1 MNRMCRIYN
10 KVAMMLI
17 SALYMVSCTL
27 DKPEPFDRQ
36 ESMSFQPV
44 VNMARTSKT
53 IIQGT
58 EYPTAESFYV
68 SAYYYANNDDR
79 QPQKIYINKNEVTGN
94 GTTWGTATDYYWPL
108 SGYMGFVAYS
118 PSTVNAEITN
128 DGVKIQDFG
137 YVIDTPEKTRVDFMY
152 FKANEKISCAGHPS
166 TVDVTFKHALTQVA
180 FYVKPQAYYTTTA
193 SDGTTNQ
200 VTITIDKI
208 LLRNIYYKGSF
219 TQNDENPQSQWDVY
233 DEEDKKIYQDE
244 CLINYTL
251 LNSDAGH
258 GTVLQYD
265 GTTPKSVPV
274 KLDQNTDLA
283 ALLIPQTLNENAA
296 LDVTYS
302 VTQTT
307 TNEDD
312 TIVAP
317 YTITFSNSIQI
328 HGNPKQVLEMGKKL
342 VYNICIGLDAISLE
356 ATYGEWSG
364 NGNGNG
370 ETVEPQ

>member
-1 MNRMCRIYN
+1 MCRIYN

-17 SALYMVSCTL
+17 SALLMVSCAL
-27 DKPEPFDRQ
+27 DNPVEKQ
-36 ESMSFQPV
+36 EIMTFQPV
-44 VNMARTSKT
+44 VNKARASKAIT
-53 IIQGT
+53 QSI
-58 EYPTAESFYV
+58 EYLTTESFCISAFYFTNQGDVNPQTNYIESNVV
-68 SAYYYANNDDR
+68 SH
-79 QPQKIYINKNEVTGN
+79 N
-94 GTTWGTATDYYWPL
+94 GTVWNTPVDYYWPL

-118 PSTVNAEITN
+118 PSTVDAVITN
-128 DGVKIQDFG
+128 DGVKIQNFG

-166 TVDVTFKHALTQVA
+166 TVGVTFKHALTQVA
-180 FYVKPQAYYTTTA
+180 FKVEPQAYYTTTT

-219 TQNDENPQSQWDVY
+219 TQNENPQSQWDVY

-307 TNEDD
+307 KKGNEV
-312 TIVAP
+312 IVAP
-317 YTITFSNSIQI
+317 YTITFNNSILIQ
-328 HGNPKQVLEMGKKL
+328 GNPKQVLEVGKKL
-342 VYNICIGLDAISLE
+342 VYNIHIGLDAISLE
-356 ATYGEWSG
+356 ATYGDWSG
-364 NGNGNG
+364 NEEN
-370 ETVEPQ
+370 VEPQ

>member
-1 MNRMCRIYN
+1 MNRMCNRYFR
-10 KVAMMLI
+10 LI
-17 SALYMVSCTL
+17 VLFATILLVVSCTL

-44 VNMARTSKT
+44 VNMARTSKS

-68 SAYYYANNDDR
+68 SAYYYANKDDL
-79 QPQKIYINKNEVTGN
+79 QPQKIYIDRNKVTGN

-118 PSTVNAEITN
+118 PSTVDAEITN
-128 DGVKIQDFG
+128 DGVNIRNFG

-166 TVDVTFKHALTQVA
+166 TVGVTFKHALTQVA
-180 FYVKPQAYYTTTA
+180 FKVEPQAYYTTT
-193 SDGTTNQ
+193 SDSTTNQ

-208 LLRNIYYKGSF
+208 LLKNIYYKGSF
-219 TQNDENPQSQWDVY
+219 TQNENPQSQWDVY
-233 DEEDKKIYQDE
+233 DEEDKMFHLDE

-251 LNSDAGH
+251 LDSAAGH

-302 VTQTT
+302 VTQIT
-307 TNEDD
+307 TNGND

-317 YTITFSNSIQI
+317 YTITFNNSILIQ
-328 HGNPKQVLEMGKKL
+328 GNPNQVLEVGKKL
-342 VYNICIGLDAISLE
+342 VYNIRIGLDAISLE
-356 ATYGEWSG
+356 ATYGNWSG
-364 NGNGNG
+364 DDNG

>member
-1 MNRMCRIYN
+1 MCNRCSRL
-10 KVAMMLI
+10 VVLFTTML
-17 SALYMVSCTL
+17 LVVSCTL
-27 DKPEPFDRQ
+27 DKPEPLDRK

-44 VNMARTSKT
+44 VNMSRTSKA

-58 EYPTAESFYV
+58 EYPAAESFFV
-68 SAYYYANNDDR
+68 SAYYYTNNADA
-79 QPQKIYINKNEVTGN
+79 QPHTTYINENEVTGN
-94 GTTWGTATDYYWPL
+94 GTVWSTTTDYYWPL
-108 SGYMGFVAYS
+108 SGYMDFVAYS
-118 PSTVNAEITN
+118 PGSVNAEIDK
-128 DGVKIQDFG
+128 DGVSIRNFG

-166 TVDVTFKHALTQVA
+166 TVGVTFKHALTQVA
-180 FYVKPQAYYTTTA
+180 FKVEPQAYYTTTA

-219 TQNDENPQSQWDVY
+219 TQNENPQSQWDVY

-251 LNSDAGH
+251 LDSAAGH

-265 GTTPKSVPV
+265 GTNKPMSVHV
-274 KLDQNTDLA
+274 KLDEKTDLA
-283 ALLIPQTLNENAA
+283 ALLIPQILNENAA

-307 TNEDD
+307 TKGND

-317 YTITFSNSIQI
+317 YTITFNNSILIQ
-328 HGNPKQVLEMGKKL
+328 GNPKQVLEVGKKL
-342 VYNICIGLDAISLE
+342 VYNIRIGLDAISLE
-356 ATYGEWSG
+356 ATYGDWSG
-364 NGNGNG
+364 NEEN
-370 ETVEPQ
+370 VEPQ